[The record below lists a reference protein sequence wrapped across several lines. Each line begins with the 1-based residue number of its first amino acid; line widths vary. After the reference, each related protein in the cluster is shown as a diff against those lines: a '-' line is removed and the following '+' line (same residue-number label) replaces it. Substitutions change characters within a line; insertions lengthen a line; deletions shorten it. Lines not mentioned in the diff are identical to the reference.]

1 MTDLLKVADIA
12 MVAARAAAGKTE
24 ESVVIMEMG
33 AVSYLADAFIV
44 TSARNARQVRAV
56 TEEVERCVK
65 QANGS
70 RPVQVEGL
78 DDCKWVLMDYGDII
92 VHIFDQDTRAFYDIE
107 DLWGDAPRMVVQE
120 AQHVAGALPTN
131 PV

>member
-1 MTDLLKVADIA
+1 MADLVQVADIA
-12 MVAARAAAGKTE
+12 MVAARAASGKTE

-44 TSARNARQVRAV
+44 ASARNARQVRAV
-56 TEEVERCVK
+56 AEEVERCVK

-70 RPVQVEGL
+70 CPVHVEGL
-78 DDCKWVLMDYGDII
+78 DDCKWVLMDYGDVI

-107 DLWGDAPRMVVQE
+107 DLWGDAPRMVV
-120 AQHVAGALPTN
+120 
-131 PV
+131 